1 MRNDRISY
9 DFTNYPNPS
18 SISNSRLNG
27 SQTPRN
33 KQRAYQNNNNNTS
46 NVNNNATR

>member
-9 DFTNYPNPS
+9 DFNNYTNPPQMN
-18 SISNSRLNG
+18 NSRLNG

-33 KQRAYQNNNNNTS
+33 KQKAYQNTNNNNQNNNNIQ
-46 NVNNNATR
+46 